1 MNKPLCGELERAL
14 NEADLLATAEDAP
27 AIRLDHFLFAL
38 IPAGALED
46 ILEVYKSVVAAW
58 RAEVGEVTE

>member
-14 NEADLLATAEDAP
+14 EFADKLATAEDAP

-38 IPAGALED
+38 IPAHRMED
-46 ILEVYKSVVAAW
+46 ILGVYDIAVKVW
-58 RAEVGEVTE
+58 RTELGEETP